1 LIKLDR
7 SSSLIDCGVY
17 PVFLSSPSV
26 FAFAMYAC
34 DYRVEIENTE
44 RLILFLIE
52 TNENLEFSLPE

>member
-1 LIKLDR
+1 
-7 SSSLIDCGVY
+7 
-17 PVFLSSPSV
+17 
-26 FAFAMYAC
+26 MYAC